1 MSGAKLWGRT
11 LEVWQDTITAGP
23 PTEDQDVVFSC
34 LAGLQHTLIREQ
46 AEGFAV
52 DSFFL
57 RFWYDARKNV
67 RTASAAHGPQ
77 RDHLVNYLHWE
88 KTYALPKKIDLW
100 LVVRTAVYKHISQ
113 SSCSGFSQSKHPNYS
128 SIYCLCSHL
137 ITLPII
143 HSLQTAWWIAYGN

>member
-34 LAGLQHTLIREQ
+34 SAGLQNTLIRVEV
-46 AEGFAV
+46 EGFAV
-52 DSFFL
+52 DSFFF
-57 RFWYDARKNV
+57 RFWYDARMNV
-67 RTASAAHGPQ
+67 RTADAANVTIWRMICVGKK
-77 RDHLVNYLHWE
+77 
-88 KTYALPKKIDLW
+88 KTSRAAYEIDLW
-100 LVVRTAVYKHISQ
+100 LVVRTAVNIYKHVSKF
-113 SSCSGFSQSKHPNYS
+113 SCSGFSQSKHPNYS